1 MACSSDSKVF
11 QLELC
16 QKLSSLE
23 RHDHDFSWD
32 IRSRLVHEKISII
45 SDSIA

>member
-1 MACSSDSKVF
+1 MIRHTTHEMF
-11 QLELC
+11 LMC

-23 RHDHDFSWD
+23 CHDHDFSWN
-32 IRSRLVHEKISII
+32 IRSRLVHEKISVI